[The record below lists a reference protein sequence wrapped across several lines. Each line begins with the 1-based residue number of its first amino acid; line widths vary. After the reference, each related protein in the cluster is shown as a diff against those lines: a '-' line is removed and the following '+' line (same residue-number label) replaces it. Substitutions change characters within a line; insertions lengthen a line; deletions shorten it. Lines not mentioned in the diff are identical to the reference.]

1 MSVGPLKRLS
11 EMETSMRQIA
21 TALLAILFVLAPAN
35 MQPVQDGA
43 SIPSACVKGACFV
56 GN

>member
-1 MSVGPLKRLS
+1 
-11 EMETSMRQIA
+11 MRQIA
-21 TALLAILFVLAPAN
+21 TALLALIFVLAPAN